1 MSYPTSRNLASILY
15 MGLALAITGC
25 ASAPQPNKTPETYLK
40 EGDAFYANRNYEDAI
55 AEWKRVKESYAS
67 PELTIMAELKIADA
81 QYDNGNYIEA
91 AASYEEFR
99 KLHPNNEKADYAL
112 YRIGLCN
119 YNQVSGID
127 TDQTPVKNAVT
138 LFESFLRLYPK
149 SSYAAE
155 VQDKLDVCRMKQ
167 VQYEIYVGRFYLR
180 NGDYQAAIKRLEE
193 ALVTFPKSPFHDE
206 TLFYLGEAYL
216 RACNRDK
223 GREAFNRLYRDFRTS
238 KFVEKARSVMDSYY

>member
-1 MSYPTSRNLASILY
+1 MSYLTSHNLAALLCL
-15 MGLALAITGC
+15 GFALALAGC
-25 ASAPQPNKTPETYLK
+25 ASAPQPIKTPETYLK

-99 KLHPNNEKADYAL
+99 KLHPANEKADYAL
-112 YRIGLCN
+112 YRLGLCN
-119 YNQVSGID
+119 YNQITGID

-149 SSYAAE
+149 SSYASE

-180 NGDYQAAIKRLEE
+180 NGNYQSAIKRLEE
-193 ALVTFPKSPFHDE
+193 ALATFPKSPFHDE

-216 RACNRDK
+216 RAGNREK
-223 GREAFNRLYRDFRTS
+223 GRGAFTRLFSEFRTS
-238 KFVEKARSVMDSYY
+238 KYVEKARSVMDSYY

>member
-1 MSYPTSRNLASILY
+1 MSTRTSHNFVSIVCL
-15 MGLALAITGC
+15 GIALVITGC

-40 EGDAFYANRNYEDAI
+40 EGNTFYANRNYEDAI

-67 PELTIMAELKIADA
+67 PELTMEAELKIADA

-119 YNQVSGID
+119 YNQITGID

-138 LFESFLRLYPK
+138 LFESFLKLYPK
-149 SSYAAE
+149 SSYAGE
-155 VQDKLDVCRMKQ
+155 VRDKLEVCRMKQ

-193 ALVTFPKSPFHDE
+193 ALVTFPKSPYHDE

-216 RACNRDK
+216 RAGNRDK
-223 GREAFNRLYRDFRTS
+223 GRATYNRLYSEFRTS
-238 KFVEKARSVMDSYY
+238 KYVDKARSVMDSYY

>member
-1 MSYPTSRNLASILY
+1 MSYKQPRRLTPVLFLGFII
-15 MGLALAITGC
+15 ALAGC

-40 EGDAFYANRNYEDAI
+40 DGDAFYANRHYEDAI

-67 PELTIMAELKIADA
+67 PEITIEAELKIADA
-81 QYDNGNYIEA
+81 QFDNGNYIES

-99 KLHPNNEKADYAL
+99 KLHPTNEKADYAL
-112 YRIGLCN
+112 YRLGLCN
-119 YNQVSGID
+119 YNQIAGID

-138 LFESFLRLYPK
+138 LFESFLKLYPK
-149 SSYAAE
+149 SSYAGE
-155 VQDKLDVCRMKQ
+155 VRDKLDVCRMKQ

-193 ALVTFPKSPFHDE
+193 SLATFPKSPLNDE

-216 RACNRDK
+216 RAGNRDK
-223 GREAFNRLYRDFRTS
+223 GRAAFTRLFSEFRTS
-238 KFVEKARSVMDSYY
+238 KYVDKARSVMDSYY